1 MKYIILTGKF
11 NKNTYN
17 TVLVGKN
24 MSKTILFDLDNT
36 LILFDEV
43 KFFRAYIRKVAP
55 IMSDLISPYNLWR
68 LVLAST
74 KAVLNN
80 NGHFTNEE
88 VFYQNFSKGLNEKT
102 HEIWNRFQY
111 FYKNEFDQL
120 KALVT
125 VNTGVSDIFETII
138 KKGLNIVIASN
149 PFWPCL
155 AMETRMSW
163 AGIKKEQVH
172 LITHM
177 KNMHSCKPHLEYY
190 QEICQKMETNPED
203 CLMIGDDPVNDM
215 VAGRIG
221 IKTFLVTDG
230 KKSENPLRVISNK
243 MRFCREEERVQPDYS
258 GPLVKVQEIL
268 PAFI

>member
-1 MKYIILTGKF
+1 
-11 NKNTYN
+11 
-17 TVLVGKN
+17 

-43 KFFRAYIRKVAP
+43 KFFKAYIQKVAP
-55 IMSDLISPYNLWR
+55 IMSDLVSPHNLWR
-68 LVLAST
+68 LVLSST

-80 NGHFTNEE
+80 NGHFTNKD
-88 VFYQNFSKGLNEKT
+88 VFYQNFSKELGEKAQ
-102 HEIWNRFQY
+102 EIWDRFQY
-111 FYKNEFDQL
+111 FYENEFDQL
-120 KALVT
+120 RALVT
-125 VNTGVSDIFETII
+125 VNAGVSDIFETLI

-177 KNMHSCKPHLEYY
+177 GNMHFCKPHLEYY
-190 QEICQKMETNPED
+190 QEICQKMETSPED
-203 CLMIGDDPVNDM
+203 CLMVGDDPVNDM
-215 VAGRIG
+215 VAGQIG
-221 IKTFLVTDG
+221 IKTFLVTDY
-230 KKSENPLRVISNK
+230 KKSKNPLRAISNK
-243 MRFCREEERVQPDYS
+243 MRFGKGKEKVQPPDYS